1 MRKISEYDDEGSLP
15 GNNPLRGVLRGD
27 ADFMQIVS
35 YLSGWKG
42 ERLDLSGNS
51 LGPRS
56 AWALAMDRRGVDMD
70 IDMSDNPIGNVG
82 AAALFSLPVSHPRDR
97 ILRNTGIDSRGG
109 MMIAHEIR
117 KATVWKFRVV
127 DLSNNRLLDAGVR
140 EILAAILEK
149 RRGGHV
155 RIARLNLR
163 GTGLTAASA
172 DLLVAV
178 LRNNAVDH
186 LLVGNNDLGSKG
198 CEIIAASRAA
208 NSGGGR
214 PMTLDL
220 TETGCDAETAS
231 RIRSWSTP
239 VGEIS
244 VDTAAYTPPEWRAS
258 TPPPPPG
265 PMAIAAE
272 TARKKGRALR
282 TATEWATPEDRRLND
297 IDAEDKRRRAR
308 GRGKIRD
315 SSSSS
320 ESSSDDEGPAPAP
333 LAKPRKSKRG
343 VPVAA
348 ASSGGDDLDT
358 VVGAILA
365 EHNAKKKT
373 VAVSEPA
380 AAASSGDGDLDTVL
394 GAILAEHRAKK
405 GATAASEPAAG
416 TSSAGGD
423 LDAVLGALLAE
434 HRAKKK
440 AAASESSSS
449 SDEEPEGD
457 SPVEPAQTPG
467 SHADPVLF
475 LPGDALVDDLPA
487 DATPSIPPRWDPAR
501 LEKLRARMAA
511 TRARMNQRQAAYLEQ
526 NRAVPPESSE
536 DEVDSDRSLGSM
548 DTETSE
554 DEFSEESDDEFF
566 DDVPGSPMDTEPAP
580 TLGED
585 PRGVSPG
592 AFAAMINAAVG
603 SRVDVIESSSQSE
616 HGDVIELDSDSDLE
630 ML

>member
-42 ERLDLSGNS
+42 ERLDLSGNL

-282 TATEWATPEDRRLND
+282 TATEWATPEDKRLND

-308 GRGKIRD
+308 GRGRIRD

-333 LAKPRKSKRG
+333 LAKPRKSKRS
-343 VPVAA
+343 VPAAA
-348 ASSGGDDLDT
+348 ASSKGDDLDT
-358 VVGAILA
+358 VIGTILA
-365 EHNAKKKT
+365 EHRATKKA
-373 VAVSEPA
+373 VAISEPA
-380 AAASSGDGDLDTVL
+380 AAA
-394 GAILAEHRAKK
+394 
-405 GATAASEPAAG
+405 
-416 TSSAGGD
+416 SSAGGD
-423 LDAVLGALLAE
+423 LDAVLGAILAE
-434 HRAKKK
+434 HNAKKK
-440 AAASESSSS
+440 AAAASESSSS

-457 SPVEPAQTPG
+457 FPMETAQTPPPV

-475 LPGDALVDDLPA
+475 LPGDALVDDLSA
-487 DATPSIPPRWDPAR
+487 DAAPSIPPRWDPAR